1 MTPKEQR
8 LAIAKACGW
17 AYHNIHPRYGKQSVK
32 SWYYRDSDTTV
43 SHKSS
48 LPDYLNDLNAVHHF
62 ENYVKQDDP
71 HAYACYASDLF
82 EKYGSDA
89 VSLPAST
96 RAEELLKTI
105 GKWIY

>member
-1 MTPKEQR
+1 MTHKEQTI
-8 LAIAKACGW
+8 AIAEACEWKPTTDGGICW
-17 AYHNIHPRYGKQSVK
+17 
-32 SWYYRDSDTTV
+32 DSDGNAIIT
-43 SHKSS
+43 
-48 LPDYLNDLNAVHHF
+48 PPNYLNDLNAVHHF
-62 ENYVKQDDP
+62 ENHVKQDDP

>member
-1 MTPKEQR
+1 MTSKEQQ
-8 LAIAKACGW
+8 LAIAELLEFKKEVGCTGIIRW
-17 AYHNIHPRYGKQSVK
+17 RKGDELFDK
-32 SWYYRDSDTTV
+32 
-43 SHKSS
+43 
-48 LPDYLNDLNAVHHF
+48 LPDHLNDLNAVHHF

-71 HAYACYASDLF
+71 HAYACYVSDLF

-89 VSLPAST
+89 VSLPASI